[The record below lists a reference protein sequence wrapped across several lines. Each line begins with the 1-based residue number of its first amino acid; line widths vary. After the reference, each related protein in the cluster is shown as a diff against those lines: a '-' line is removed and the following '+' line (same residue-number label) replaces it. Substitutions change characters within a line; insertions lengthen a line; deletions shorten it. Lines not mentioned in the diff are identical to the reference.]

1 MKIHFN
7 YFYFLLLLSLPLY
20 AANTKITEKDFS
32 NLCHVYERY
41 LDSKETPAMIALL
54 MSEEM
59 QAKVPSLSY
68 HLGMIF
74 NMDPSDDR
82 YLVLR
87 RISKYE
93 TGKDWNCKAAKEFL
107 SRVTIQNQ

>member
-1 MKIHFN
+1 MKIHFHF
-7 YFYFLLLLSLPLY
+7 FYMLFLLSPAPY

-32 NLCHVYERY
+32 NLCHIYERY
-41 LDSKETPAMIALL
+41 LDSKEEPAMKALL

-93 TGKDWNCKAAKEFL
+93 TGKDWNCKAAKKFL
-107 SRVTIQNQ
+107 SRFTIQNQ